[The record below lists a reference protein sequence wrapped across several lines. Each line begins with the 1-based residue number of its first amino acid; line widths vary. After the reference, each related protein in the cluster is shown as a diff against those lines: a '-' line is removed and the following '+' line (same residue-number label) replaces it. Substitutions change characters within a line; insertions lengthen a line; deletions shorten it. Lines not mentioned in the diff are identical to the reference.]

1 MNKYKQKLDSFFDK
15 ITENKIIKIRLDEL
29 NFHPELAQAFHI
41 DEEVKKRIEDDVR
54 ANGNNTKA
62 HPIHIFRMDDKWYVS
77 DGHTRVT
84 VLRELGESYAWAQVH
99 VFESV
104 SEALCH
110 TMAEQ
115 FNRRN
120 ETDAMLLAKYLA
132 LREEVQN
139 GKKLSAEEMAK
150 RLNKSRRFVFMIRSV
165 FSKSSKE
172 QLDSIKDGSASINSV
187 YQAIKQ
193 QEAGESES
201 EQEKS
206 TEVDN
211 PFEIEDSEES
221 SEPVEENPGNDSDSV
236 SVSNVAEET
245 ATLEKSE
252 DEVTEVFTSAN
263 PEKPVEKSVSRYLT
277 DKQYFMLGIKY
288 AFMQSAKGKTSQQV
302 MNAIKNLPDSL
313 SKEVLETLKEV

>member
-1 MNKYKQKLDSFFDK
+1 MNKYKQKLDSFFEK

-29 NFHPELAQAFHI
+29 NFHPELEQAFHI

-62 HPIHIFRMDDKWYVS
+62 HPIHIFKYEGKWYVS

-84 VLRELGESYAWAQVH
+84 VLRALGYTYAWAQVH

-110 TMAEQ
+110 TMSEQ

-132 LREEVQN
+132 LREKVQN

-187 YQAIKQ
+187 YQAIKHQ
-193 QEAGESES
+193 KAGESES

-211 PFEIEDSEES
+211 PYEIEDSEES
-221 SEPVEENPGNDSDSV
+221 SESVDENPGNDSDSV
-236 SVSNVAEET
+236 PTVAEET
-245 ATLEKSE
+245 ATVEKSE
-252 DEVTEVFTSAN
+252 DDTTEGTASAN
-263 PEKPVEKSVSRYLT
+263 PEKPVEKSVPRYLT
-277 DKQYFMLGIKY
+277 DKQYFMLGVKY

-313 SKEVLETLKEV
+313 SKEVLKTLKEV

>member
-1 MNKYKQKLDSFFDK
+1 M
-15 ITENKIIKIRLDEL
+15 
-29 NFHPELAQAFHI
+29 
-41 DEEVKKRIEDDVR
+41 
-54 ANGNNTKA
+54 
-62 HPIHIFRMDDKWYVS
+62 S

-84 VLRELGESYAWAQVH
+84 VLRALGYTYAWAQVH

-110 TMAEQ
+110 TMSEQ

-139 GKKLSAEEMAK
+139 GKKLSAEEIAK

-165 FSKSSKE
+165 FSKSSKQ

-193 QEAGESES
+193 QETGES

-221 SEPVEENPGNDSDSV
+221 SEPVEENRGNDSDSV
-236 SVSNVAEET
+236 PDVAEET

-252 DEVTEVFTSAN
+252 DDTTEGTASAN
-263 PEKPVEKSVSRYLT
+263 PEKPLVKSVPRYLT
-277 DKQYFMLGIKY
+277 DKQYFMLGVKY

>member
-1 MNKYKQKLDSFFDK
+1 MNKYKQKLDSFFEK
-15 ITENKIIKIRLDEL
+15 ITANKIIKIRLDEL
-29 NFHPELAQAFHI
+29 NFHPELEQAFHI

-62 HPIHIFRMDDKWYVS
+62 HPIHIFKYEGKWFVS

-84 VLRELGESYAWAQVH
+84 VLRDLGYTYAWAQVH

-110 TMAEQ
+110 TMSEQ

-120 ETDAMLLAKYLA
+120 ESDAMLLAKYLA

-139 GKKLSAEEMAK
+139 GKKLSAEEIAK

-165 FSKSSKE
+165 FSKSSKQ

-193 QEAGESES
+193 QEAGESE
-201 EQEKS
+201 QEKS
-206 TEVDN
+206 TEVEN

-236 SVSNVAEET
+236 PNVAEEI
-245 ATLEKSE
+245 ATVEKSE
-252 DEVTEVFTSAN
+252 DDTTEGTASAN
-263 PEKPVEKSVSRYLT
+263 PEKPLVKAVPRYLT
-277 DKQYFMLGIKY
+277 DKQYFMLGVKY
-288 AFMQSAKGKTSQQV
+288 AFMQSAKGKTPQQV
-302 MNAIKNLPDSL
+302 MNAIKKLPDSL